1 MGAALSFQ
9 PRGLSSRHQRQCPH
23 NTRSHICSFGPISAA
38 CCSVCVIRAGAQT
51 DADGLT
57 AAAAKKQGFKML
69 IRQLTA
75 ASLLSLAVISLPA
88 STQTA
93 KAAAPLALCKA
104 DAERICSGV
113 APGGGKLIACLKLH
127 KEEVSVGC
135 AKALKALKTKKG
147 T

>member
-1 MGAALSFQ
+1 MLQRLRNS
-9 PRGLSSRHQRQCPH
+9 RGRPH
-23 NTRSHICSFGPISAA
+23 GRGWGNRRCS
-38 CCSVCVIRAGAQT
+38 
-51 DADGLT
+51 
-57 AAAAKKQGFKML
+57 KKQGFKML

-104 DAERICSGV
+104 DAEKICSGV